1 MSHDHER
8 YREVAPATDAIAIPK
23 VETFQKSH
31 TPGAVVVQA
40 DGGWAYI
47 CIMAHGS
54 ELGVLMSR
62 DELTRLCDLL
72 SEAERHLW
80 REGRGAAE

>member
-1 MSHDHER
+1 MGER

-23 VETFQKSH
+23 VEVFQKSH
-31 TPGAVVVQA
+31 APGAVVVQA
-40 DGGWAYI
+40 DDGWGHI
-47 CIMAHGS
+47 SIMANGS

-62 DELTRLCDLL
+62 DELIRLYDLI

-80 REGRGAAE
+80 RQDRGAAE